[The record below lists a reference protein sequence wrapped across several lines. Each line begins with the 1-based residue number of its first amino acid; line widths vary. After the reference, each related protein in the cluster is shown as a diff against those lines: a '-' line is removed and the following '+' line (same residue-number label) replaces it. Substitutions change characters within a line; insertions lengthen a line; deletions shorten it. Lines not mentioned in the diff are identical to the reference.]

1 MKKTLFILLLFYS
14 NILFAENKQAGLIQ
28 FKLDN
33 GLTVYLWEDKNQPDV
48 SGRLVVRAGSIDEP
62 IEYTGLAHYLE
73 HLLFK
78 GTTKI
83 GSLNW
88 EKEKPLYEDIIKL
101 YDEFSTTTDPVLRD
115 TLTMKI
121 NRESMKS
128 AKYSITSDFSNLIEG
143 MGGEGLNAGTSYDQT
158 VFYNNFPAFQLEK
171 WLDVNSER
179 LINPVFRSFQ
189 AELENVFEEYN
200 MYQDNRNTHVSNF
213 IFSNLYPSNPYGRDI
228 IGTPEHLKN
237 PRISKL
243 IEFYKNW
250 YVPENM
256 ALVLVGNFN
265 SEKAIPLIKAKFGR
279 LESRKVPS
287 RTISPSASF
296 DGNPK
301 FSAKLSYYPQV
312 VWGYK
317 GVKKGDKD
325 EVLLD
330 ICTGLL
336 NNTMKTGLLDKLTL
350 NGDVLS
356 AQAVNDARRTE
367 GRILIMAIPYYDI
380 NQRMYESDKA
390 TEKTIIAEVNKL
402 KNGDIEDWLITSVKD
417 NMLRQYDLVM
427 ETPSAKMEVLTELF
441 SYNLPD
447 SVFFSLNDWIKAV
460 TKEDIQRVAKQYF
473 SGNRVTISIEEG
485 NPKKEKL
492 KKPDIK
498 PIDQPK
504 GQKTDYAQAIEK
516 MPIAKVN
523 EEYNDFADVK
533 DIKLYDGINLSCTEN
548 KHNDIFTLTIKY
560 GVGTKKMPKLKY
572 ATALLNSAGI
582 LPSSDA
588 QSVRREFSELNTICN
603 YSVDADYFY
612 IKLMGDEKNLL
623 KACNLMTRQILL
635 PKLDDKQLDQVKGS
649 EFQSRMSIE
658 KKDIGVL
665 SDALFN
671 YAVYKDSSSYIHR
684 LDMKEVLSLKIS
696 ELTGE
701 ITRATDYEANIHYV
715 GKKDAKEVAEILKS
729 NLPLKASVKKSN
741 SPFVQER
748 ITYTKPTIYFL
759 PNSDAQQAKIYFYIN
774 GSEYNPDNKV
784 LYDAF
789 SQYFS
794 GGFSGLVMNEIR
806 ENNSMAYTAYGAN
819 VIPPLPTKKA
829 YFIGFVGT
837 QGDKAADAI
846 DLYMKLLTN
855 MPLYPERIDNIKTY
869 LRQSALTDKPSF
881 RSKSQV
887 FDRWKLLG
895 YIEDPAKINM
905 PKVDNLTFSQI
916 VEFYNKEIKGKSIS
930 IIITGDPKTVNL
942 KQIQTNQGKVTK
954 LYISNLYNKEE

>member
-1 MKKTLFILLLFYS
+1 MKKYFFILLCLISLTLY
-14 NILFAENKQAGLIQ
+14 AEDKS
-28 FKLDN
+28 FKHFTLDN

-62 IEYTGLAHYLE
+62 LEYTGLAHYLE

-83 GSLNW
+83 GALNW
-88 EKEKPLYEDIIKL
+88 EKEKPLYESIIKL
-101 YDEFSTTTDPVLRD
+101 YDEFSSTTDPVLRD
-115 TLTMKI
+115 TLTKKI
-121 NRESMKS
+121 NRASLES
-128 AKYSITSDFSNLIEG
+128 AKYAITSDFSNLIEG

-158 VFYNNFPAFQLEK
+158 VFYNNFPSFQLEK

-200 MYQDNRNTHVSNF
+200 MYQDNSNTHVSNF
-213 IFSNLYPSNPYGRDI
+213 MFANLYPGNPYGRDI
-228 IGTPEHLKN
+228 IGKPEHLKN
-237 PRISKL
+237 PRLSKL
-243 IEFYKNW
+243 IEFYQKW

-265 SEKAIPLIKAKFGR
+265 SEQAVPMIKAKFGR
-279 LESRKVPS
+279 LANNKVS
-287 RTISPSASF
+287 TRVISQTTDF
-296 DGNPK
+296 VGNPK
-301 FSAKLSYYPQV
+301 FSAKLAYYPQV

-325 EVLLD
+325 ELLLD

-336 NNTMKTGLLDKLTL
+336 SNTMKTGLLDKLTL
-350 NGDVLS
+350 NGDVTS
-356 AQAVNDARRTE
+356 AQTMNDARRTE
-367 GRILIMAIPYYDI
+367 GRILVLAIPYLDI
-380 NQRMYESDKA
+380 NQGMFESDKV
-390 TEKTIIAEVNKL
+390 TEKTIMTEVDKI
-402 KNGDIEDWLITSVKD
+402 KNGDIEDWLIKSVKD

-427 ETPSAKMEVLTELF
+427 ETPSAKTEVLTELF

-447 SVFFSLNDWIKAV
+447 SEFLTLNERINAV
-460 TKEDIQRVAKQYF
+460 TKEDIKRAAKQYF
-473 SGNRVTISIEEG
+473 SGNHVTISIEEG
-485 NPKKEKL
+485 TPKKEKL
-492 KKPDIK
+492 KKPTIK

-504 GQKTDYAQAIEK
+504 GQKTEYAQAVQK
-516 MPIAKVN
+516 MPIDKVN
-523 EEYNDFADVK
+523 EEYNDFNDVK
-533 DIKLYDGINLSCTEN
+533 SIKLYDGINLFCTEN
-548 KHNDIFTLTIKY
+548 KQNDIFTLTIKY
-560 GVGTKKMPKLKY
+560 GVGTKKMPKLEY

-582 LPSSDA
+582 LPLSDA
-588 QSVRREFSELNTICN
+588 QSVRRQFSELNTQCT

-612 IKLMGDEKNLL
+612 IRLMGDEKNLVE
-623 KACNLMTRQILL
+623 ACNLMTRQTLL
-635 PKLDDKQLDQVKGS
+635 PKLDDKQLDRVKGS
-649 EFQSRMSIE
+649 VIQSRLAIE
-658 KKDIGVL
+658 KKDIGIL

-671 YAVYKDSSSYIHR
+671 YAIYKDSSSYIKR
-684 LDMKEVLSLKIS
+684 LKLTDVRNLKIS

-701 ITRATDYEANIHYV
+701 ITRATDYEAEIHYV
-715 GKKDAKEVAEILKS
+715 GKKDINQVAEILKS
-729 NLPLKASVKKSN
+729 NLPLKEGVKKSN
-741 SPFVQER
+741 SPNVIER

-759 PNSDAQQAKIYFYIN
+759 PNTDAQQAKIYFYIN
-774 GSEYNPDNKV
+774 GSEYKPNNRV
-784 LYDAF
+784 FYDAF

-819 VIPPLPTKKA
+819 VIPPIPNKKA

-881 RSKSQV
+881 RGKSQV
-887 FDRWKLLG
+887 FNKWKLLS
-895 YIEDPAKINM
+895 YTEDPAKVNM
-905 PKVDNLTFSQI
+905 PKIDNLTFDQI
-916 VEFYNKEIKGKSIS
+916 VAFYDKEIKGKSVS

-942 KQIQTNQGKVTK
+942 KQIQTNQGKIVK
-954 LYISNLYNKEE
+954 LNNSNLFNIEE

>member
-1 MKKTLFILLLFYS
+1 MSFISLSLHAVD
-14 NILFAENKQAGLIQ
+14 NNA
-28 FKLDN
+28 FKHFTLDN

-48 SGRLVVRAGSIDEP
+48 TGRLVVRAGSIDEP
-62 IEYTGLAHYLE
+62 VEYTGLAHYLE

-101 YDEFSTTTDPVLRD
+101 YDEFSSTTDPVLRD
-115 TLTMKI
+115 TLTKKI
-121 NRESMKS
+121 NRESIES

-143 MGGEGLNAGTSYDQT
+143 MGGEGMNAGTSYDQT
-158 VFYNNFPAFQLEK
+158 VFYNNFPSFQLEK

-213 IFSNLYPSNPYGRDI
+213 IFSNLYPANPYGRDV
-228 IGTPEHLKN
+228 IGKPEHLKN
-237 PRISKL
+237 PRLSKL
-243 IEFYKNW
+243 IEFYQKW
-250 YVPENM
+250 YVPDNM

-265 SEKAIPLIKAKFGR
+265 SEQAIPLIKAKFGR
-279 LESRKVPS
+279 LESRKVPT
-287 RTISPSASF
+287 RIINPTAGF
-296 DGNPK
+296 EGNPK

-325 EVLLD
+325 ELLLD

-336 NNTMKTGLLDKLTL
+336 SNTMKTGLLDKLSL
-350 NGDVLS
+350 NGEVTS

-367 GRILIMAIPYYDI
+367 GRIIVMAIPYYDI

-390 TEKTIIAEVNKL
+390 TEKTIMVEVDKL
-402 KNGDIEDWLITSVKD
+402 KNGDIEDWLIKSVKD

-427 ETPSAKMEVLTELF
+427 ETPSAKTEVLTELF

-447 SVFFSLNDWIKAV
+447 SEFFTTNDRINAV
-460 TKEDIQRVAKQYF
+460 TKEDIQRAAKQYF
-473 SGNRVTISIEEG
+473 SGNHVTISIEEG
-485 NPKKEKL
+485 SPKKEKL

-504 GQKTDYAQAIEK
+504 GQKTEYAQTVQK
-516 MPIAKVN
+516 MPIDKVN

-533 DIKLYDGINLSCTEN
+533 YIKLYDGINLFCTEN
-548 KHNDIFTLTIKY
+548 KQNDIFTLTIKY
-560 GVGTKKMPKLKY
+560 GVGTKKMPKLEY

-588 QSVRREFSELNTICN
+588 QSVRREFSKLNTSCT

-612 IKLMGDEKNLL
+612 IKLMGDEKNLAE
-623 KACNLMTRQILL
+623 ACNLMTRQTLM
-635 PKLDDKQLDQVKGS
+635 PKLDDKQLDRVKGS
-649 EFQSRMSIE
+649 DIQSRMSIE
-658 KKDIGVL
+658 KKDIGIL

-671 YAVYKDSSSYIHR
+671 YAVYKDSSSYINR
-684 LDMKEVLSLKIS
+684 LKLTAVLNLKIS

-701 ITRATDYEANIHYV
+701 IIRATDYEADIHYV
-715 GKKDAKEVAEILKS
+715 GKKDANEVAEILKS
-729 NLPLKASVKKSN
+729 NLPLKEGVKKSN
-741 SPFVQER
+741 SPVVQER
-748 ITYTKPTIYFL
+748 ITYTKPIVYFL
-759 PNSDAQQAKIYFYIN
+759 PNSDAQQSKIYFYIN
-774 GSEYNPDNKV
+774 GSEYNPENKV

-819 VIPPLPTKKA
+819 VIPPIPNKKS
-829 YFIGFVGT
+829 YFIGYVGT

-855 MPLYPERIDNIKTY
+855 MPLYPERIENIKTY
-869 LRQSALTDKPSF
+869 LRQSALTNKPSF
-881 RSKSQV
+881 RMKSQI
-887 FDRWKLLG
+887 FNKWKLLG
-895 YIEDPAKINM
+895 YTEDPAKVNM
-905 PKVDNLTFSQI
+905 PKIDNLTFDQI
-916 VEFYNKEIKGKSIS
+916 VAFYDKEIKGKPVT
-930 IIITGDPKTVNL
+930 IIITGDPKTINL

-954 LYISNLYNKEE
+954 LNTSNLFNVEE